1 MQKFNWNLEPSSGWG
16 LDVDGAP
23 MVADASDQQ
32 KFQHTWPLIT
42 MQACFRHRKK
52 KVKIVIVTFYL
63 TIHTFIGI
71 VSLHL
76 AIQTLSEL

>member
-1 MQKFNWNLEPSSGWG
+1 
-16 LDVDGAP
+16 

-32 KFQHTWPLIT
+32 KIPTYMAFDYYASLFPSQ
-42 MQACFRHRKK
+42 KK
-52 KVKIVIVTFYL
+52 KVKIVIVTFLSHNSYL
-63 TIHTFIGI
+63 IGI